1 MVRRKPWLLVISRG
15 SHKSRSLDVCKSVD
29 KEEKRRRGEG
39 EKRRRGEGEKRR
51 RVEGEKH
58 RPGEGEKHR
67 PGEGEKHRPGQEK
80 EKERSEASTCRL
92 SVLLPR

>member
-39 EKRRRGEGEKRR
+39 EKRRRVEGEKRR
-51 RVEGEKH
+51 R
-58 RPGEGEKHR
+58 GEGGEAQASRRREAQTRRSRIRRRGAKRR
-67 PGEGEKHRPGQEK
+67 PADFPFFYLQID
-80 EKERSEASTCRL
+80 
-92 SVLLPR
+92 P

>member
-29 KEEKRRRGEG
+29 KEEE
-39 EKRRRGEGEKRR
+39 RR
-51 RVEGEKH
+51 RVEGEK
-58 RPGEGEKHR
+58 RR
-67 PGEGEKHRPGQEK
+67 PGEGEKHRPGQ

-92 SVLLPR
+92 SVLLPADRPLINGGR